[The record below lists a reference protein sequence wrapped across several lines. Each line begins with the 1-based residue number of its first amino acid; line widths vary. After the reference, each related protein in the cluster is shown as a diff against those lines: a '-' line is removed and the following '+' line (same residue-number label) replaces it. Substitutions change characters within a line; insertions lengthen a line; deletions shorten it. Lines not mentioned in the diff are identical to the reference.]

1 MNSEPLAAGRADQL
15 PGLWT
20 DAIVQVGSVLRAKV
34 DEGFH
39 AALES
44 AATPLAGLIE
54 RDPDLAIIQVVR
66 FEEPQTGA
74 GNYAGRHAV
83 HAGIAALL
91 AAQRLGWD
99 SQTCA
104 WLLRAALTMHL
115 AIAELQDRLAMQ
127 ASPLTELQRQAIRS
141 HPQRSADLLRA
152 GGVTCSDW
160 IEAVARHHEPHDG
173 SGIRHGAG
181 GAGELALMLSRVD
194 DFTAKFAA
202 RSMRPALT
210 ADKAVRQFQQ
220 ARPNDPLTAAIVAEF
235 GIYPPGCAVRL
246 RSGEIGVVMR
256 RGASPAT
263 PLVVAVRA
271 PGGDALPTPL
281 RRDTA
286 GRPEHTIASVVS
298 AAAVRVRLPL
308 ARLVAACDG

>member
-1 MNSEPLAAGRADQL
+1 MNSEPLVAGRADQL

-20 DAIVQVGSVLRAKV
+20 DTIAQVGSVLRAKV
-34 DEGFH
+34 DDGFH

-44 AATPLAGLIE
+44 AAAPLAALIE

-66 FEEPQTGA
+66 FDDQNGA

-91 AAQRLGWD
+91 AANRLGWD
-99 SQTCA
+99 RQTCA
-104 WLLRAALTMHL
+104 ALLRAALTMHL
-115 AIAELQDRLAMQ
+115 AMAELQDRLATQ
-127 ASPLTELQRQAIRS
+127 TSPLTELQRQAIRS
-141 HPQRSADLLRA
+141 HPQRGADLLRA
-152 GGVTCSDW
+152 GGVTSGAW
-160 IEAVARHHEPHDG
+160 IEAVARHHEPNDG
-173 SGIRHGAG
+173 SGFRQGAG
-181 GAGELALMLSRVD
+181 DAGELALMLSRVD

-210 ADKAVRQFQQ
+210 ADKAVRQFHQ
-220 ARPNDPLTAAIVAEF
+220 ARPHDPLTAAIVAEF
-235 GIYPPGCAVRL
+235 GVYPPGCAVRL
-246 RSGEIGVVMR
+246 QSGEIGVVMR
-256 RGASPAT
+256 RGACPAT

-271 PGGDALPTPL
+271 PGGDALPAPL

-286 GRPEHTIASVVS
+286 GRPEHAIANVVS